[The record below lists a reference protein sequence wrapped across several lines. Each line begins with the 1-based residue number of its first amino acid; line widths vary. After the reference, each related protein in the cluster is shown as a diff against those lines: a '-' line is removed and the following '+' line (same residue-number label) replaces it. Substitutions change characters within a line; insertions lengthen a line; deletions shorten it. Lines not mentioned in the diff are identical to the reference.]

1 MRKVFIGFIL
11 FISISASQTF
21 AQSAHVTATVNFH
34 LGGTVSLTKVRD
46 LNMGFVIQG
55 LTSTTI
61 DPISG
66 DGKTA
71 YFIFVSE
78 PFLPVFVSFS
88 SSDLT
93 DGPEKIAFTSLLAG
107 SSSSKQE
114 DAKSLTEGRQVTTSE
129 EGAYYFWGGG
139 TATLSPA
146 QPFGVYSGSFILSIA
161 Y

>member
-1 MRKVFIGFIL
+1 MGKVFIGFIL
-11 FISISASQTF
+11 LISVSASQTF

-34 LGGTVSLTKVRD
+34 LSGTVSLTKVRD
-46 LNMGFVIQG
+46 LDMGFVIQG
-55 LTSTTI
+55 VGSTTI

-71 YFIFVSE
+71 YFIFVGE
-78 PFLPVFVSFS
+78 PNSPVFVSFS

-93 DGPEKIAFTSLLAG
+93 DGPIKIAFTSLLAG
-107 SSSSKQE
+107 NSSSSQE
-114 DAKSLTEGRQVTTSE
+114 DATLLTEGRQVVTSE

-139 TATLSPA
+139 TTTLSPT
-146 QPFGVYSGSFILSIA
+146 QPFGVYIGSFILSIA